1 MDLLQYTFFQ
11 HALLGSL
18 LASIMCGLLGTYIV
32 TRRIVFISGGLTHAS
47 FGGVGLGLYFGVSP
61 LLTASLFSL
70 LSALGIQHL
79 SSRSLMRQDSAIA
92 VFWTLGMA
100 LGIILTF
107 LSDGYAQDLSTYLFG
122 NILTINSSDLIL
134 MGVLTTLAVLFFAVF
149 LRQIILIA
157 FDRDFALSRGIKVT
171 LMEHLLMGLIALA
184 IVSTL
189 RMVGIVLVLSL
200 LTVPQMTAALYTD
213 RFRSIII
220 LSQASGFLCCLL
232 GLMVSYFYNIPS
244 GATIICC
251 TITLYL
257 LCRLERW
264 MTRKALKAVA
274 N

>member
-11 HALLGSL
+11 HALLGSF

-134 MGVLTTLAVLFFAVF
+134 MGVLTAVAVLFFAIF
-149 LRQIILIA
+149 LKQIILIA
-157 FDRDFALSRGIKVT
+157 FDRDFALSRGIRVS

-200 LTVPQMTAALYTD
+200 LTVPQMTASLYTD
-213 RFRSIII
+213 RFKTIIL

-232 GLMVSYFYNIPS
+232 GLTISYFYNIPS

-264 MTRKALKAVA
+264 MSRKLLKVA
-274 N
+274 TN